1 MTAETDI
8 LELEATELAAAPVR
22 PTSASAMR
30 AGLSGRLT
38 TAPETAKASGG
49 FLARLWRKSKAPL
62 QANLDPC
69 CVVGVLMVLD
79 RGVALDGLV
88 TGISAQRVLFR
99 QASSYIF
106 DRTGAEI
113 SVRFGTLDR
122 RGRIENVT
130 AAGYDIALNDPLTE
144 RDMDE
149 ILNGFGLS
157 A

>member
-1 MTAETDI
+1 MTTETEI
-8 LELEATELAAAPVR
+8 LELDATEVVAPPVR

-30 AGLSGRLT
+30 AGLSERLT
-38 TAPETAKASGG
+38 TAPDTAKTGG
-49 FLARLWRKSKAPL
+49 NFFSRLWRKSKAPL
-62 QANLDPC
+62 QGGHDPC

-88 TGISAQRVLFR
+88 TGISARGVLFR

-113 SVRFGTLDR
+113 SIRFGTHDR
-122 RGRIENVT
+122 RGRIEHVT
-130 AAGYDIALNDPLTE
+130 AAGYDIVLNDPLTE

-157 A
+157 V